1 VDISDDNDEGV
12 VDEKEEGIILSDEDQ
27 LIEGDT
33 RENKQ
38 LRNNN
43 EDDNAGSTEDNAKLL
58 NMIAENVVG
67 PDNSSK
73 DSEVDKAGSTE
84 STFKVI
90 EMCELRFCLG
100 QHF

>member
-1 VDISDDNDEGV
+1 MSYVDISDDNDEGV

-73 DSEVDKAGSTE
+73 DIAKLIRLAVLKAPLKS
-84 STFKVI
+84 
-90 EMCELRFCLG
+90 
-100 QHF
+100 